1 MKAYGMLLNKHDD
14 VTYSLYYN
22 LGLCTLREFTEH
34 RFKNNIK
41 WQKRELLYLFK

>member
-41 WQKRELLYLFK
+41 W